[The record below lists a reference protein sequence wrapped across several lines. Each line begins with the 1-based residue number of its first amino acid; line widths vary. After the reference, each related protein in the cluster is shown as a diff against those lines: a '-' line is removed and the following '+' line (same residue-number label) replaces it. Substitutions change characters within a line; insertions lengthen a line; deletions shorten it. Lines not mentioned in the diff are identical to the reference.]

1 MKWLVKLNSGK
12 ADKFTNANDITFD
25 QALALT
31 GGDQAA
37 LAREA
42 VASIL
47 NIRDEDVTYRFTE
60 SQVKEWVSEAL
71 SNQAVDIDNDGI
83 NEFAAGAAAITGV
96 KNLLEFNNNLELV

>member
-1 MKWLVKLNSGK
+1 VS
-12 ADKFTNANDITFD
+12 DITFE
-25 QALALT
+25 QALALK
-31 GGDQAA
+31 GGGAAA

-71 SNQAVDIDNDGI
+71 SNQAVDINNDGI
-83 NEFAAGAAAITGV
+83 NEFAAGSAAIIGV
-96 KNLLEFNNNLELV
+96 KNLLEANNTLELA